1 MPSSCGVSYP
11 YSMPVHTLELIA
23 GFGSK
28 TLTPTPMAVGQIKVP
43 PESYGAFWPSTSIS
57 QRNPSNMPDQRQN
70 LSRGHFAR
78 NALREKYAPQHIL
91 SIRCSP
97 YRRSTPTI
105 TVPYLVLFEAIKTGD
120 GLCRQQFEVQGY
132 GIQGSRT
139 LYTQRIL
146 EWLLSV
152 WSDMTKNIGKN
163 AMRQTLILYARRQV
177 EAT

>member
-1 MPSSCGVSYP
+1 MRRIYSRWYIVCGVIPMVPPDGTYK
-11 YSMPVHTLELIA
+11 YAEGQVTELAVIMCMRTLTRCP
-23 GFGSK
+23 S
-28 TLTPTPMAVGQIKVP
+28 TPTPMAVGQIKVP

-120 GLCRQQFEVQGY
+120 GLCRQQFEVQGSY
-132 GIQGSRT
+132 GIQGS
-139 LYTQRIL
+139 
-146 EWLLSV
+146 
-152 WSDMTKNIGKN
+152 
-163 AMRQTLILYARRQV
+163 
-177 EAT
+177 